1 MPNKNFPEF
10 GTSQV
15 GPHIETLKNY
25 ALPNFVLELVAKECN
40 SDLSEKG
47 RTDKKLQSMNQKAIE
62 LLYKIF
68 VKCDKDNS
76 EKYAQYRFYAYVSSI
91 YHKCEI
97 LINEM
102 IPGNSGKNYKI
113 PVAVKE
119 NEMYI
124 AIAFSKSTDR
134 AVTKQEIKKFYN
146 ISDDLKQGEHGTQ
159 LIDFIYCSSSGF
171 MGKALVEL
179 ENLNEK
185 RSKDPESK
193 INFNLANFENQIFS
207 STRC

>member
-1 MPNKNFPEF
+1 MPNNNFPEF

-25 ALPNFVLELVAKECN
+25 AIPDFILKLVAKECN

-47 RTDKKLQSMNQKAIE
+47 RTDKKLQSMNQSAIE

-97 LINEM
+97 LVNEM
-102 IPGNSGKNYKI
+102 IPGNSGKNHMI
-113 PVAVKE
+113 PVAIKE

-124 AIAFSKSTDR
+124 GIAFNKSTDR
-134 AVTKQEIKKFYN
+134 TVTKQEIKKFYN
-146 ISDDLKQGEHGTQ
+146 IADDLKQGEHGTQ
-159 LIDFIYCSSSGF
+159 LIDFIYCSTSGF

-185 RSKDPESK
+185 RSKDPETK

>member
-1 MPNKNFPEF
+1 VNNKNFPKF
-10 GTSQV
+10 GNQQT
-15 GPHIETLKNY
+15 GPYIEALKNY
-25 ALPNFVLELVAKECN
+25 ALPDFILKLVAKECD

-47 RTDKKLQSMNQKAIE
+47 RTDKKLQSMNQSAIE

-68 VKCDKDNS
+68 VKCDNDNS
-76 EKYAQYRFYAYVSSI
+76 EKYAKYRFYAYVSSS

-97 LINEM
+97 LIDEM
-102 IPGNSGKNYKI
+102 IPGNSGKNHKI

-124 AIAFSKSTDR
+124 AIAFNKSTKR
-134 AVTKQEIKKFYN
+134 AVTKKEIQKFYN
-146 ISDDLKQGEHGTQ
+146 ISADIKQGEHGTQ
-159 LIDFIYCSSSGF
+159 FIDSIYCSTSGF
-171 MGKALVEL
+171 MGNALVQL

-193 INFNLANFENQIFS
+193 INFNLANFENNIFS
-207 STRC
+207 SIRC

>member
-1 MPNKNFPEF
+1 MYNKNFPEF
-10 GTSQV
+10 GNRQT

-25 ALPNFVLELVAKECN
+25 ALPDFILKLVAKECD
-40 SDLSEKG
+40 SDLLEKG
-47 RTDKKLQSMNQKAIE
+47 RTNNKLQSMNQKAIE

-68 VKCDKDNS
+68 VKCDEDSS
-76 EKYAQYRFYAYVSSI
+76 EKYAKYRFYAYVSSS

-97 LINEM
+97 LIDEM
-102 IPGNSGKNYKI
+102 IPGISGKNYKI

-124 AIAFSKSTDR
+124 AIAFSKSTKR
-134 AVTKQEIKKFYN
+134 SVTKQEIKKFYN

-159 LIDFIYCSSSGF
+159 LIDSIYCSTSGF
-171 MGKALVEL
+171 MGNALVEL
-179 ENLNEK
+179 ENLNKK
-185 RSKDPESK
+185 RSKDPETK
-193 INFNLANFENQIFS
+193 INFNLANFENEIFS

>member
-1 MPNKNFPEF
+1 MSNKNFPEF

-15 GPHIETLKNY
+15 GPHVEALKHY
-25 ALPNFVLELVAKECN
+25 ALPDFILKLVAKECN
-40 SDLSEKG
+40 SDLLEKG
-47 RTDKKLQSMNQKAIE
+47 RMDKKLQSLNQKAIE

-68 VKCDKDNS
+68 VKCDDDISK
-76 EKYAQYRFYAYVSSI
+76 KYAQYRFYAYVSSI

-97 LINEM
+97 KLNEI
-102 IPGNSGKNYKI
+102 IPGASGKNYLI

-124 AIAFSKSTDR
+124 AIAFNKSTGR
-134 AVTKQEIKKFYN
+134 SVTRQEIIKFYN
-146 ISDDLKQGEHGTQ
+146 ISSDLKQGDHGTQ

-179 ENLNEK
+179 ETLNEK
-185 RSKDPESK
+185 RSKDPETR
-193 INFNLANFENQIFS
+193 INFNLANFENKIFS

>member
-1 MPNKNFPEF
+1 MHNNNFPNF
-10 GTSQV
+10 GTSQA
-15 GPHIETLKNY
+15 GHHIETLKNY
-25 ALPNFVLELVAKECN
+25 ALPNFILKLVAKECD
-40 SDLSEKG
+40 SDLADKG
-47 RTDKKLQSMNQKAIE
+47 RTDKKLQSMNRKAIE

-68 VKCDKDNS
+68 VECDNDNS

-97 LINEM
+97 LINET
-102 IPGNSGKNYKI
+102 IPGKSGKNHKI

-124 AIAFSKSTDR
+124 AIAFNKSTDR
-134 AVTKQEIKKFYN
+134 AVTKQEIEKFYN
-146 ISDDLKQGEHGTQ
+146 IADDLKQGEHGTM
-159 LIDFIYCSSSGF
+159 LTDFIYCSTSGF

-179 ENLNEK
+179 ENLNDK

-207 STRC
+207 SIRC

>member
-1 MPNKNFPEF
+1 MHNKNFPEF
-10 GTSQV
+10 GTSRV

-25 ALPNFVLELVAKECN
+25 AIPDFILKLVAKECH

-47 RTDKKLQSMNQKAIE
+47 RTDKKLQSMNQSAIE

-68 VKCDKDNS
+68 VKCDNDTSK
-76 EKYAQYRFYAYVSSI
+76 KYAQYRFYAYVSSI

-97 LINEM
+97 LTNEM
-102 IPGNSGKNYKI
+102 IQGKSGKNHLI

-124 AIAFSKSTDR
+124 AIAFNKSTDR

-146 ISDDLKQGEHGTQ
+146 IADDLKQGEYGTQ
-159 LIDFIYCSSSGF
+159 LIDFIYCSTSGF

-185 RSKDPESK
+185 RSKDPETK
-193 INFNLANFENQIFS
+193 INFNLANFENQIFC

>member
-1 MPNKNFPEF
+1 MNNKNFPDF

-15 GPHIETLKNY
+15 GPHVETLKNY
-25 ALPNFVLELVAKECN
+25 ALPDFILKLVAKECD

-47 RTDKKLQSMNQKAIE
+47 RTNNKLQSMNQKAIE

-68 VKCDKDNS
+68 VKCDEDSS
-76 EKYAQYRFYAYVSSI
+76 EKYAKYRFYAYVSSS

-97 LINEM
+97 LIDEM
-102 IPGNSGKNYKI
+102 IPGISGKNYKI

-124 AIAFSKSTDR
+124 AIAFNKSTDR
-134 AVTKQEIKKFYN
+134 AVTRQEIQKFYN
-146 ISDDLKQGEHGTQ
+146 IASDLKKGEHGTQ
-159 LIDFIYCSSSGF
+159 LIDSIYCSSSGF
-171 MGKALVEL
+171 MGKAIVEL

-185 RSKDPESK
+185 RSKDPETK
-193 INFNLANFENQIFS
+193 VNFNLANFENNIFS

>member
-1 MPNKNFPEF
+1 M
-10 GTSQV
+10 
-15 GPHIETLKNY
+15 
-25 ALPNFVLELVAKECN
+25 
-40 SDLSEKG
+40 
-47 RTDKKLQSMNQKAIE
+47 
-62 LLYKIF
+62 
-68 VKCDKDNS
+68 
-76 EKYAQYRFYAYVSSI
+76 
-91 YHKCEI
+91 
-97 LINEM
+97 
-102 IPGNSGKNYKI
+102 
-113 PVAVKE
+113 
-119 NEMYI
+119 
-124 AIAFSKSTDR
+124 R

>member
-1 MPNKNFPEF
+1 VPNKNFPEF

-25 ALPNFVLELVAKECN
+25 AIPNFVLELVAKECN

-97 LINEM
+97 VVNEM

-119 NEMYI
+119 NKMYI
-124 AIAFSKSTDR
+124 AIAFNKNTDKV
-134 AVTKQEIKKFYN
+134 VTKQEIKKFYQ
-146 ISDDLKQGEHGTQ
+146 IADDLKQGEHGTQ

-185 RSKDPESK
+185 RSKDPETK

>member
-1 MPNKNFPEF
+1 MNNKNFPEF

-15 GPHIETLKNY
+15 GPHVETLKNY
-25 ALPNFVLELVAKECN
+25 ALPDFILKLIAKECN
-40 SDLSEKG
+40 SDLAEKG
-47 RTDKKLQSMNQKAIE
+47 RIDKKLQSLNHNAIE

-68 VKCDKDNS
+68 VKCDDDSLK
-76 EKYAQYRFYAYVSSI
+76 KYAQYRFYAYVSSI

-97 LINEM
+97 KINEI
-102 IPGNSGKNYKI
+102 IPGESGKNHLI

-124 AIAFSKSTDR
+124 AIAFNKGTER
-134 AVTKQEIKKFYN
+134 PVTRKEIIKFYN
-146 ISDDLKQGEHGTQ
+146 IANDLKQGEHGTQ
-159 LIDFIYCSSSGF
+159 LIDFIYCSTSGF

-185 RSKDPESK
+185 RSEDPETK